1 MNRRRFLLAS
11 TGALVGAGLAGC
23 TSNDN
28 SAGGITSSTD
38 ASGGAT
44 GGAKTG
50 LIEPG
55 SVGLMDEDVFQ
66 ERVDAYLTFATA
78 SLSPGNATSVA
89 SHLLKAERDAKFT
102 WDPTAV
108 TAEAMAKSFDK
119 IDSWED
125 TRDFDLM
132 YLIWLLHLGEGDTD
146 MTRLDPGLLGEI
158 ENRLVAN
165 RYRYDDPLPADRIDN
180 QWFWSE
186 NHIIINLTNEYLA
199 GQRMPDRKFAVTG
212 LTGAEHMERSKPE
225 ILKWV
230 AERIELGFFEWHSNV
245 YMLKNITPLLMLS
258 ELSSDDEIAA
268 AAAVG
273 MDLCLLDMAS
283 HNHAGCYT
291 APRGR
296 TYKKDKMSSL
306 DEATFDTAK
315 FVFDDTD
322 AKYTS
327 ATDGGATYLCAATR
341 YRPPRAL
348 VEIATASGPSVVRER
363 HGVFFDGSTPVVDNP
378 KAPYGKDFDDPANL
392 SFWWSLGAIGMWPL
406 AETGIAAGN
415 KFRLWDTKLFSQV
428 KLMAALND
436 YDPKRV
442 APWLQERA
450 AAINFGFL
458 SEANTYAYRED
469 KVSLASVIDH
479 RPGEMRDQ
487 AHSWQAAIDE
497 NAMMFTNH
505 PVTDV
510 DHSTEWRDDGRPGYW
525 TGEASMP
532 RSAQFERTAVHL
544 YLPKWDEKTDP
555 LVWGVFGY
563 RPFTHAY
570 VPQDHFDR
578 VVQDGNWTVGER
590 NGAYIALWSWRTPT
604 WRVYDPAVIAT
615 RGMVKPF
622 DLVAEGG
629 PDNVWIVEV
638 GTKAD
643 GDLDAFVA
651 KLTANA
657 PRVERGDDGFSVS
670 WASPSSGDIEFSN
683 SGPFTVDGKDQ
694 KLGDF
699 PRHESPWGSVD
710 HLSKTYA
717 LEAGD
722 AKWTVDSKGWKR
734 QVS

>member
-1 MNRRRFLLAS
+1 MSKPAEFRPTQSLRVPLDRRRFLLAS
-11 TGALVGAGLAGC
+11 TGALVGAGLAAC
-23 TSNDN
+23 TSNDK
-28 SAGGITSSTD
+28 SGEGSTSST
-38 ASGGAT
+38 AIGGA
-44 GGAKTG
+44 G
-50 LIEPG
+50 LIKPG
-55 SVGLMDEDVFQ
+55 SVGLMDEDVYQ
-66 ERVDAYLTFATA
+66 ERVDAYLAFATG

-89 SHLLKAERDAKFT
+89 AHLVKAGRDPKFV

-108 TAEAMAKSFDK
+108 TAESMAKSFEK
-119 IDSWED
+119 IDNWED

-132 YLIWLLHLGEGDTD
+132 YLTWLLHLGEGDTEL
-146 MTRLDPGLLGEI
+146 TRLDPGLLGEI
-158 ENRLVAN
+158 EDRLVAN
-165 RYRYDDPLPADRIDN
+165 RYRYDDPLPADRLDN

-199 GQRMPDRKFAVTG
+199 GQRMPERKFTVTG
-212 LTGAEHMERSKPE
+212 LSGAEHMERSKPE

-258 ELSSDDEIAA
+258 ELSADDEIAA
-268 AAAVG
+268 AATVG

-322 AKYTS
+322 AGYTS

-348 VEIATASGPSVVRER
+348 VEIATAEGPSVVRER

-378 KAPYGKDFDDPANL
+378 EAPYGKDFDDPANL

-442 APWLQERA
+442 APWLQARA

-469 KVSLASVIDH
+469 RVSLASVIDH
-479 RPGEMRDQ
+479 RPGE
-487 AHSWQAAIDE
+487 
-497 NAMMFTNH
+497 
-505 PVTDV
+505 
-510 DHSTEWRDDGRPGYW
+510 
-525 TGEASMP
+525 
-532 RSAQFERTAVHL
+532 
-544 YLPKWDEKTDP
+544 
-555 LVWGVFGY
+555 
-563 RPFTHAY
+563 
-570 VPQDHFDR
+570 
-578 VVQDGNWTVGER
+578 
-590 NGAYIALWSWRTPT
+590 
-604 WRVYDPAVIAT
+604 
-615 RGMVKPF
+615 
-622 DLVAEGG
+622 
-629 PDNVWIVEV
+629 
-638 GTKAD
+638 
-643 GDLDAFVA
+643 
-651 KLTANA
+651 
-657 PRVERGDDGFSVS
+657 
-670 WASPSSGDIEFSN
+670 
-683 SGPFTVDGKDQ
+683 
-694 KLGDF
+694 
-699 PRHESPWGSVD
+699 
-710 HLSKTYA
+710 
-717 LEAGD
+717 
-722 AKWTVDSKGWKR
+722 
-734 QVS
+734 